1 MAELN
6 IRKPLRSV
14 TTQPAATFK
23 TSRRKFMFLSAAAA
37 ASLPACVQPA
47 SEESVLFAAWPSV
60 DIPEVTA
67 EGYGWHFD
75 YFELTDGGL
84 WPRILSELQKK
95 QLSKLSDLILPG
107 TETAP
112 APSELGVAEFWDE
125 WVSAPYSPQ
134 ARTREMVFNGLAWI
148 ERQYQKKYGIDF
160 LTGSAQNDKDFMES
174 WSTISEDDEALS
186 KLRSF
191 FEHMR
196 YLTLGAYYTT
206 PEGALDLGAVL
217 NVPITGDYPGPS
229 PEAQAH
235 LDKVLKDAGLSL

>member
-1 MAELN
+1 MADLN
-6 IRKPLRSV
+6 IRNPVQSASA
-14 TTQPAATFK
+14 QPSDLFK
-23 TSRRKFMFLSAAAA
+23 TSRRKFIFLSAAAA
-37 ASLPACVQPA
+37 VSLPACLQPA
-47 SEESVLFAAWPSV
+47 SQESAIFAAWPSV
-60 DIPEVTA
+60 DIPEVDA

-84 WPRILSELQKK
+84 WPRLLSDQQKK
-95 QLSKLSDLILPG
+95 QLAKLSDLILPG

-112 APSELGVAEFWDE
+112 APSELGVVEFWDE
-125 WVSAPYSPQ
+125 WVSAPYEPQ
-134 ARTREMVFNGLAWI
+134 AHTREMVFNGLVWI
-148 ERQYQKKYGIDF
+148 ERQYLKAYGASF
-160 LTGSAQNDKDFMES
+160 LSASAAQDKDFMDR
-174 WSTISEDDEALS
+174 WSAISKDDDDHS

-206 PEGALDLGAVL
+206 PEGALDLGAVP